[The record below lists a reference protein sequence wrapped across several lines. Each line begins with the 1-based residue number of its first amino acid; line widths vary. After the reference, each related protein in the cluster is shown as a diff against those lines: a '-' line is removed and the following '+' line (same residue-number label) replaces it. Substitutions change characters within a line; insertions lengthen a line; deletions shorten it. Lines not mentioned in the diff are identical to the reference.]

1 MIAVVTVAHGRHEH
15 LRRQHAALARS
26 SVAPDDYVVVAMDD
40 PELESW
46 QPPHDPRPR
55 VVSQAGT
62 GDGLPLAAARNRG
75 ARAAFVTGADL
86 VVFLDVDCMPAPG
99 LLEAYRDAAGTPEG
113 HGAIL
118 CGPVTYLDPPGP
130 GGYDVAA
137 LDGLVDPHPARPAPL
152 DGEVVR
158 DPAGHHLFWS
168 LSFAIDAATWDRVGG
183 FDESYVGYG
192 AEDTDLGQRAAA
204 AGVPLAWVGG
214 AHALHQHHPT
224 SDPPVQH
231 VDDVV
236 RNGRLFAARWGWW
249 PMRGWL
255 DAFVSRGLVD
265 RLPDGSYAVAD
276 GDVTPPTPRA
286 DP

>member
-15 LRRQHAALARS
+15 LRMQHAALARS
-26 SVAPDDYVVVAMDD
+26 TVVPDDYVVVAIDD
-40 PELESW
+40 PELEAW
-46 QPPHDPRPR
+46 EAPHGPRPR
-55 VVSQAGT
+55 VLRQEGAPG
-62 GDGLPLAAARNRG
+62 GLPLAAARNRG
-75 ARAAFVTGADL
+75 ALAAFATGADM
-86 VVFLDVDCMPAPG
+86 VVFLDVDCMPTPG
-99 LLEAYRDAAGTPEG
+99 LVAAYRDAATTAEG
-113 HGAIL
+113 QEAVL

-130 GGYDVAA
+130 GGYDLATLEA
-137 LDGLVDPHPARPAPL
+137 LVDPHPARPAPL

-168 LSFAIDAATWDRVGG
+168 LSFAIDAATWGRVGG

-204 AGVPLAWVGG
+204 ADVPLAWVGG

-236 RNGRLFAARWGWW
+236 RNGRLFASRWGWW

-265 RLPDGSYAVAD
+265 RLPDGSYAVATD
-276 GDVTPPTPRA
+276 DDTSA
-286 DP
+286 